1 MKLPSIFCLRAAI
14 LPLALLASLQALHA
28 QGVAVP
34 SLMSYQGRVTDAGGT
49 LIGNT
54 NPVNRAVTFR
64 LYHSPG
70 EGNAIYAE
78 TQTVTISAGEFS
90 VLIGNGTGV
99 QGLPGPSA
107 PALTPFVTLSDVVN
121 GSSGET
127 LYLGITVDD
136 GNSSTADLEIVP
148 RQQLVSGAF
157 TLRAKTAEGVLGGAI
172 TSAML
177 GDSSVTTNSLMA
189 DAVTAAK
196 IKNDAVT
203 TNKIADSAI
212 TAGKLDTKTIGLWT
226 PSGLNNEN
234 VYRTGNVGIGQSN
247 PAVPLSFGDTFGD
260 KIALFGSG
268 NAAKYG
274 LGIQSNLLQLFS
286 PANTA
291 DIALGYG
298 SSSSFTELM
307 RVKGNGNVGIGTSAP
322 AGKLHV
328 NGGGLIVQNS
338 ANSGVN
344 VNAGGSA
351 QANLSLAT
359 TSGAW
364 SSSAAANDTVLRA
377 ISGKLHLQSGSGS
390 SAISIDTSN
399 RAGFGTSTPNTTIE
413 AVGAIHARD
422 ASVGADNTY
431 HGALRTT
438 RAASAA
444 QHINMVRSGQTV
456 WSIGYVPNTNN
467 FGIGGGAATDS
478 SFNPAFRISPDGIV
492 GIGTTSTQ
500 ARLNVGDTPA
510 SYTSYGRLTTNGGN
524 SDNTNYTNVP
534 LSIHASGHILC
545 AQVDISS
552 DARLKKILHS
562 SDGAR
567 DLETLAAIQVTDYE
581 MRDKIQGGAGLHKK
595 VIAQQVETV
604 FPEAVHRRT
613 GVVPD
618 LYRNA
623 TVRNGWILM
632 RGNLQVGE
640 RVRVLDAG
648 GDSVREVTAVREDG
662 FRLDVDPADDR
673 VFVYG
678 REVDDLRSVDYNAI
692 AMLNV
697 SATQELNRK
706 VLQLEKE
713 SSFKETRIKELEQRL
728 EKLEEM
734 LGAGK

>member
-1 MKLPSIFCLRAAI
+1 MKLPSILRRRAAA
-14 LPLALLASLQALHA
+14 LPLLALLPALHA

-34 SLMSYQGRVTDAGGT
+34 SLMSYQGRVSDAGGT
-49 LIGNT
+49 LIGNV

-70 EGNAIYAE
+70 EGDAIYAE

-107 PALTPFVTLSDVVN
+107 PALTPFVTLPDVVN
-121 GSSGET
+121 SSSGEA

-177 GDSSVTTNSLMA
+177 GDSSVTTNSLKS
-189 DAVTAAK
+189 DAVSTAK
-196 IKNDAVT
+196 IQNNAVT
-203 TNKIADSAI
+203 TSKILDSAI
-212 TAGKLDTKTIGLWT
+212 TAGKLDAKTIGLWT

-268 NAAKYG
+268 NSSKYG
-274 LGIQSNLLQLFS
+274 FGVQSNLLQLFS
-286 PANTA
+286 PSNTA

-298 SSSSFTELM
+298 SSSSFTEHM
-307 RVKGNGNVGIGTSAP
+307 RVKGTGNVGIGTSAP

-338 ANSGVN
+338 ANPGIN
-344 VNAGGSA
+344 VNAGGAA

-364 SSSAAANDTVLRA
+364 SNAAAANDTVLRA
-377 ISGKLHLQSGSGS
+377 VSGKLHLQSGTGN

-399 RAGFGTSTPNTTIE
+399 RAGFGTAAPSTTIE

-422 ASVGADNTY
+422 NSVSADNSY

-438 RAASAA
+438 RASSAA
-444 QHINMVRSGQTV
+444 QHINMVRSGQAV
-456 WSIGYVPNTNN
+456 WSIGYVPNTSN
-467 FGIGGGAATDS
+467 FGIGGGAGTDS
-478 SFNPAFRISPDGIV
+478 SFNPAFRITPGGIV
-492 GIGTTSTQ
+492 GVGTTDTQ
-500 ARLNVGDTPA
+500 ARLNVSDTTA
-510 SYTSYGRLTTNGGN
+510 SYESFGRLTTNGGN
-524 SDNTNYTNVP
+524 GDNSNYTNIP
-534 LSIHASGHILC
+534 LSIKASGHILC

-552 DARLKKILHS
+552 DARLKNILRT

-567 DLETLAAIQVTDYE
+567 DLETLSGIQITDYE
-581 MRDKIQGGAGLHKK
+581 MRDKIQGGGGLHKK
-595 VIAQQVETV
+595 VIAQQVESV
-604 FPEAVHRRT
+604 FPEAVHSRS

-623 TVRNGWILM
+623 TVKNGWVLM
-632 RGNLQVGE
+632 RSDLEVGE
-640 RVRVLDAG
+640 RVRILDTG
-648 GDSVREVTAVREDG
+648 NDSVREVIAVRNDG
-662 FRLDVDPADDR
+662 FRLDLDPTDER

-692 AMLNV
+692 SMLNV

-706 VLQLEKE
+706 MLQLEKE
-713 SSFKETRIKELEQRL
+713 SSLKESRIKELEQRL
-728 EKLEEM
+728 EKLEEL
-734 LGAGK
+734 LGAGQ